1 MEQDQVMPSPAG
13 TIKNFGNLV
22 IRVLSVDVHKAKKY
36 LEHQFGGRESVIF
49 SGTLPVRLAIRLL
62 GFAIQEGSGFEEATA

>member
-1 MEQDQVMPSPAG
+1 MEQIPCFYCGGFFD
-13 TIKNFGNLV
+13 
-22 IRVLSVDVHKAKKY
+22 RVLSVDVHKAKKY

-49 SGTLPVRLAIRLL
+49 TGPLPIRLAIRLL